1 MGFYI
6 QDDYYSAAVETL
18 TKREQEQYWATLIRY
33 YFDPLFRADDERMTK
48 AVRGMFSAVK
58 VRIDRARKDAE
69 RKRTIRGQSEDNP
82 RTFCAGPIQSEKE
95 KEKKKEKKKE
105 KTAPPASSPC
115 PKCGEARG
123 AIVAGMYRCDE
134 CDITWKGAAS

>member
-6 QDDYYSAAVETL
+6 QDDYYSAAIESL
-18 TKREQEQYWATLIRY
+18 AKREQEQFWAVIIRY
-33 YFDPLFRADDERMTK
+33 YFDPEFEAENERMPK
-48 AVRGMFSAVK
+48 AVRGMFATVR
-58 VRIDRARKDAE
+58 VRIDRARRDAE
-69 RKRTIRGQSEDNP
+69 RKRTIRGQSTDTP
-82 RTFCAGPIQSEKE
+82 RTFCAAPIQSEKE
-95 KEKKKEKKKE
+95 KKKERKKE